1 MDNVNS
7 TFCKVYLNKPK
18 NNKDS
23 FYEGYCHIIDNE
35 FVLEFKPNQLSD
47 KDIIAESKILY
58 AIVGTTEHTFYDIY
72 KISSSYYKEYC
83 IFRVSARKRIV
94 GIFSENP
101 NEENITKIE
110 VAFSGI
116 HYLFA
121 SDFLD
126 HEIIEDKKIVNT
138 KTKKIVVETD
148 NFQLKISIWHPTTFS
163 SSSVGIT
170 TETILEFNY
179 KLSTKLFNAL
189 NDVDYFQT
197 FIAFCSNNIH
207 EYTIKEIISEN
218 KKFNLEYPI
227 QINDISVNLFALSHR
242 NTNNFAYIIQ
252 EIYKNK
258 NFLQFI
264 FKQFYKTS
272 LQSKNKLLD
281 IENFAQWVSIIE
293 VVYDN
298 FYTKIKNSDYNLTIN
313 SLNSIIK
320 TSSELTTEQKTI
332 AMTRLKG
339 IIDNPLKEKIVRVLE
354 NANKYYYEINPT
366 ILSKDSEFISKIINT
381 RNIGTHPNKKQKAI
395 FTSLE
400 IDKMN
405 CLFKHIVFLNVC
417 LNLGIK
423 DFGDY
428 YYEKIRYFF
437 DMIDYKK

>member
-72 KISSSYYKEYC
+72 KISSSYYEEYC

-170 TETILEFNY
+170 T
-179 KLSTKLFNAL
+179 
-189 NDVDYFQT
+189 
-197 FIAFCSNNIH
+197 
-207 EYTIKEIISEN
+207 
-218 KKFNLEYPI
+218 
-227 QINDISVNLFALSHR
+227 
-242 NTNNFAYIIQ
+242 
-252 EIYKNK
+252 
-258 NFLQFI
+258 
-264 FKQFYKTS
+264 
-272 LQSKNKLLD
+272 
-281 IENFAQWVSIIE
+281 
-293 VVYDN
+293 
-298 FYTKIKNSDYNLTIN
+298 
-313 SLNSIIK
+313 
-320 TSSELTTEQKTI
+320 
-332 AMTRLKG
+332 
-339 IIDNPLKEKIVRVLE
+339 
-354 NANKYYYEINPT
+354 
-366 ILSKDSEFISKIINT
+366 
-381 RNIGTHPNKKQKAI
+381 
-395 FTSLE
+395 
-400 IDKMN
+400 
-405 CLFKHIVFLNVC
+405 
-417 LNLGIK
+417 
-423 DFGDY
+423 
-428 YYEKIRYFF
+428 
-437 DMIDYKK
+437 